1 MRNPRNEPVVD
12 HDSDD
17 APERRCILSGSNAG
31 RDAMLRLAMG
41 PVGQD
46 GQHPVL
52 PDPLARAPGRGAW
65 IAVDRAA
72 LSAALANGKLK
83 GALARAFRTGA
94 LAIPDDLPD
103 LAQAGLTRAFTER
116 LGLEFRAGRLILG
129 SDRIARAARDGKVA
143 ALFHAADASEDGARK
158 LDQAW
163 RVGMEAEGTGKGG
176 LRLPLDRAALSV
188 ALGRDN
194 VVHLALTD
202 HGSAQRVT
210 TPLQRLLN
218 FLGATTDGAQLI
230 EADEDGPDRAGA
242 APGQAA
248 QAGPAEL
255 NLKDY

>member
-1 MRNPRNEPVVD
+1 MRNPRNEPLGD
-12 HDSDD
+12 NDSDD

-31 RDAMLRLAMG
+31 RDAMLRLAMAPAG
-41 PVGQD
+41 PD
-46 GQHPVL
+46 GQHAVL
-52 PDPLARAPGRGAW
+52 PDPRAQAPGRGAW
-65 IAVDRAA
+65 IGVDRATLA
-72 LSAALANGKLK
+72 EALAKGRLK
-83 GALARAFRTGA
+83 GALARALRTGA
-94 LAIPDDLPD
+94 LAIPDDLPE
-103 LAQAGLTRAFTER
+103 LAQTGLTRAFTER

-143 ALFHAADASEDGARK
+143 ALFHAADASGDGARK

-163 RVGMEAEGTGKGG
+163 RVGTGTEGTGKSG

-202 HGSAQRVT
+202 PGSAQRVT

-218 FLGATTDGAQLI
+218 FLGAPADGAQLI
-230 EADEDGPDRAGA
+230 EANEDGPDRVSA
-242 APGQAA
+242 APGRAA

-255 NLKDY
+255 NLKDC

>member
-1 MRNPRNEPVVD
+1 MRNPRNEPLVD

-41 PVGQD
+41 PTGPD
-46 GQHPVL
+46 AQHVVL

-65 IAVDRAA
+65 IGVDRAA
-72 LSAALANGKLK
+72 LTTALANGRLR

-103 LAQAGLTRAFTER
+103 LAQAGLTRALTER

-143 ALFHAADASEDGARK
+143 ALFHAADASDDGARK

-163 RVGMEAEGTGKGG
+163 RVGMEAEGTGKAG
-176 LRLPLDRAALSV
+176 LRLPLDRATLSV

-202 HGSAQRVT
+202 AGSAQRVT
-210 TPLQRLLN
+210 TSLQRLLN
-218 FLGATTDGAQLI
+218 FLGAPADGAQLI
-230 EADEDGPDRAGA
+230 EANEDGPDRASG

-248 QAGPAEL
+248 QAGPDEL
-255 NLKDY
+255 NLKDC